1 MRSTP
6 GSAKCSGMRAPSRF
20 TLLDPEPRRPS
31 VSPQSS
37 TIVHSD
43 RGTTNSAGPSG
54 SGACAS
60 RWVEKGAPDAY
71 GNVPS
76 TAQPSSVRVS
86 TSRGAKAAAQR
97 KSPSNPKTSAWACS
111 EKNDP
116 TCSACPDAR
125 HSPQP
130 VEGQPRAISIIT
142 FANVST
148 ETSSPPNIRG
158 MSIR

>member
-1 MRSTP
+1 M
-6 GSAKCSGMRAPSRF
+6 
-20 TLLDPEPRRPS
+20 
-31 VSPQSS
+31 
-37 TIVHSD
+37 
-43 RGTTNSAGPSG
+43 
-54 SGACAS
+54 
-60 RWVEKGAPDAY
+60 
-71 GNVPS
+71 PS